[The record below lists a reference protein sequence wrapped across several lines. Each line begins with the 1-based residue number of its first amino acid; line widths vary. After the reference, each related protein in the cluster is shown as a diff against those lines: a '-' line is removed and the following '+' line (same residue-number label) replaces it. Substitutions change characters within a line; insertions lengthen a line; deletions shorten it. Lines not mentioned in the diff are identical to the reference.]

1 MGRPIPD
8 ARLPRNVTQR
18 VVSPTVARG
27 NHQWKHIYAKF
38 HIAAMDYDTVA
49 FLDADVLLLR
59 PLTELVELALAVPGT
74 VVAPRAYWIGQ
85 PFAMTGTLVA
95 SADRRAGRARRRPAT
110 AVSKLDAVL
119 GGSERGVGDSE
130 MDWFNQRPANDISW
144 VSGFYSGLRS

>member
-1 MGRPIPD
+1 MDSD
-8 ARLPRNVTQR
+8 A
-18 VVSPTVARG
+18 
-27 NHQWKHIYAKF
+27 I
-38 HIAAMDYDTVA
+38 A

-95 SADRRAGRARRRPAT
+95 SADRRAGRARWRPAT

-130 MDWFNQRPANDISW
+130 MDWFNQRLANNISW
-144 VSGFYSGLRS
+144 VSGFYSGFRS